1 MAKTIESISQDFGTL
16 EQYSRTHRIRSPK
29 SAFQK
34 YALGLKDWWEAKI
47 AESSVHGDP
56 PIYKNE
62 DFPWVKDVEAGW
74 KDIREELD
82 GIMDRRSEMPSFHE
96 ILSQVSTIT
105 TDNNWKTFFL
115 FAPGMDCEGNR
126 AKCPKTTE
134 LVQKI
139 PGLKTAMF
147 SILSPGKE
155 IPPHRGPY
163 AGALRYHLGLMIPEP
178 KEQCRIR
185 IRNEVRHWEEGKSIV
200 FDDTWNHQV
209 WNHTDGYR
217 VVLFVDF
224 VRPINGFVGWLNQNV
239 FKLEDAAPFLR
250 KARDRQKAWEKNFY
264 NQMDG

>member
-1 MAKTIESISQDFGTL
+1 MSSAANPTTDDFGPL
-16 EQYSRTHRIRSPK
+16 EKYSRTHRIRAPK
-29 SAFQK
+29 GVGQK
-34 YALGLKDWWEAKI
+34 MALGLKDWWEARI
-47 AESSVHGDP
+47 ARDSEFGDP
-56 PIYKNE
+56 PIYDNA
-62 DFPWVKDVEAGW
+62 DFPWVEEIEAEW
-74 KDIREELD
+74 RDIREELD
-82 GIMDRRSEMPSFHE
+82 AIMDRRSEMPSFHE

-126 AKCPKTTE
+126 RKCPKTTE

-163 AGALRYHLGLMIPEP
+163 AGVLRYHLGLMIPEP
-178 KEQCRIR
+178 REKCRIR
-185 IRNEVRHWEEGKSIV
+185 IGNEIRHWEEGKSIV

-209 WNHTDGYR
+209 WNHTEGYR
-217 VVLFVDF
+217 VALFVDF
-224 VRPINGFVGWLNQNV
+224 IRPIKGFTGWLNQKV

-250 KARDRQKAWEKNFY
+250 AARERQKAWEKNFY